1 MRSARAARGRLRA
14 WGAALGAAVLL
25 TGAAGCGGAR
35 LRALEVELLRAQLTD
50 AQEAV
55 RAQGANGAPA
65 VSPELLTQYLQRAG
79 FPAPERTGTGLLVVP
94 VEGKNVRFRVSFQ
107 HFPRDHVVYIAA
119 IDYFDVDAAGSP
131 GALVLLLT
139 QLATINYELVL
150 GKFQLN
156 PRTGAVT
163 LSVELKVDDGLG
175 LRTFEAALRHLIET
189 ADARYPELRRAAAAP
204 I

>member
-1 MRSARAARGRLRA
+1 VRSARAPQRRLRA
-14 WGAALGAAVLL
+14 WGRVIAAAAVMAGGL
-25 TGAAGCGGAR
+25 GCGAAR
-35 LRALEVELLRAQLTD
+35 LRALEVELLRAQLAD
-50 AQEAV
+50 AQAELEE
-55 RAQGANGAPA
+55 RGAATAPA

-79 FPAPERTGTGLLVVP
+79 FPTPERTGAGLLVVP
-94 VEGKNVRFRVSFQ
+94 VEGKNVRFRVSLQ
-107 HFPRDHVVYIAA
+107 HFPRDHVVYIAV

-175 LRTFEAALRHLIET
+175 LRTFESALRHLIET

>member
-1 MRSARAARGRLRA
+1 MTAARAPRRSLGA
-14 WGAALGAAVLL
+14 WGGVIGAVALVLGAP
-25 TGAAGCGGAR
+25 GCGAAR
-35 LRALEVELLRAQLTD
+35 LRALEVELLRAQLAD
-50 AQEAV
+50 AQAELQA
-55 RAQGANGAPA
+55 RGAAAPA

-79 FPAPERTGTGLLVVP
+79 FSTPERTSAGLLVVP
-94 VEGKNVRFRVSFQ
+94 VEGKNVRFRVSLQ
-107 HFPRDHVVYIAA
+107 HFPRDHVVYIAV

-131 GALVLLLT
+131 SALVLLLT

-175 LRTFEAALRHLIET
+175 LRTFESALRHLIDT